1 MEYDLGNYGSLF
13 DLLIVVF
20 AIMFGITIFAQTF
33 LYQQIFI
40 EEETSDIAML
50 KSLGVSRKSIR
61 SWYYR
66 RITLLVGIAVVIA
79 WILTCTIVKSAFS
92 LVACS
97 LLAIV
102 QFIIYNPP
110 VSIMVIVPAAL
121 ILWITVIMMASLKAM
136 DFIKIWK
143 VKSE

>member
-1 MEYDLGNYGSLF
+1 MIHKIISIF
-13 DLLIVVF
+13 TIIV
-20 AIMFGITIFAQTF
+20 I
-33 LYQQIFI
+33 
-40 EEETSDIAML
+40 
-50 KSLGVSRKSIR
+50 
-61 SWYYR
+61 
-66 RITLLVGIAVVIA
+66 
-79 WILTCTIVKSAFS
+79 AFS